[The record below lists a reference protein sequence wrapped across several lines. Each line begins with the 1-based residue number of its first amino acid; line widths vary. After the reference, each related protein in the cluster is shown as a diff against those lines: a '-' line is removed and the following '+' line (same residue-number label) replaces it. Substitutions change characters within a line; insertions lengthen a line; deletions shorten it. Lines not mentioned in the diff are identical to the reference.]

1 MIYLDHAATTPM
13 RPGVWE
19 AMAPLAAERF
29 GNPSG
34 VHEVSRRAKDA
45 LEEARERV
53 AARLGVAPS
62 EIVFT
67 SGGTESDNLAIK
79 GAALAGGSRRGVVTV
94 ATEHEAVLATV
105 DFLERL
111 GHPVT
116 RVPVDGD
123 GLVDRDALL
132 GSIDD
137 DTAVVSVMAV
147 NNETGVVQ
155 DVAVLARAV
164 AAERPGVLFH
174 TDAIQAH
181 SPRDLLTDHVHLM
194 SLSAHK
200 FGGPKGSGVL
210 VVRDGVRL
218 EPVIHGGGQEAGRR
232 SGTTDV
238 AAAVGFATALDLA
251 AEDHSRFATTVGGI
265 RDDFEKIV
273 ADAVPGLV
281 VNGGDAPRSPQ
292 HSNFRIPG
300 VRNESLLIR
309 LDRAGVAA
317 SAGSACQSG
326 APSVSH
332 VLTAMG
338 LSRDEVRESVRFSFG
353 WTTTQDEAAEAASV
367 LIEAVEAL
375 R

>member
-13 RPGVWE
+13 RPGVWD
-19 AMAPLAAERF
+19 AMAPFAGERF

-34 VHEVSRRAKDA
+34 IHGVSRRAKDA

-53 AARLGVAPS
+53 AARLGAKPS

-79 GAALAGGSRRGVVTV
+79 GAAMSGGSRRGVVTV
-94 ATEHEAVLATV
+94 ATEHEAVLSSV
-105 DFLERL
+105 EFLERL
-111 GHPVT
+111 GHPVR
-116 RVPVDGD
+116 RVGVDHN
-123 GLVDRDALL
+123 GLVDPQELVDA
-132 GSIDD
+132 IDET
-137 DTAVVSVMAV
+137 TAVVSVMAV
-147 NNETGVVQ
+147 NNETGVTQ
-155 DVAVLARAV
+155 DVVRLARLV
-164 AAERPGVLFH
+164 AEQRPAVLFH

-181 SPRDLLTDHVHLM
+181 PTPGLLTDDLHLL

-210 VVRDGVRL
+210 FVRDGVRL

-251 AEDHSRFATTVGGI
+251 AEDHSRFVATVGGI
-265 RDDFEKIV
+265 RDDFEKLV
-273 ADAVPGLV
+273 ADAIPDLV
-281 VNGGDAPRSPQ
+281 INGGDAPRSPQ
-292 HSNFRIPG
+292 HSNLRIPG

-332 VLTAMG
+332 VLAAMG
-338 LSRDEVRESVRFSFG
+338 LTREQVRESVRFSFG
-353 WTTTQDEAAEAASV
+353 WTTTQDEAREAAGILV
-367 LIEAVEAL
+367 DAVEAL